1 MYSASWFRSELRGPR
16 GGLLTDTN
24 DSCAFFRG
32 VVEYTLADFIVQVST
47 VVVCFDCIPLWVM
60 GICMERVEMRT
71 YPLDWS
77 EILVESIEL
86 LSERA
91 DGLT

>member
-1 MYSASWFRSELRGPR
+1 M
-16 GGLLTDTN
+16 
-24 DSCAFFRG
+24 
-32 VVEYTLADFIVQVST
+32 ADFIVQVRT

-91 DGLT
+91 AGLT

>member
-1 MYSASWFRSELRGPR
+1 
-16 GGLLTDTN
+16 
-24 DSCAFFRG
+24 
-32 VVEYTLADFIVQVST
+32 
-47 VVVCFDCIPLWVM
+47 
-60 GICMERVEMRT
+60 MERVEMRT